1 MGTDAIIFIIMVF
14 FAVFFLATSLVIPT
28 FGTDASN
35 ARLIR
40 KRAKY
45 SSIALQNGDM
55 SILKKVRGKQDDSS
69 EIEKYL
75 NNLKIFHSINNL
87 LEQTGVKMSASKLVF
102 LNIMISILLAIIVYM
117 YTSFG
122 VLALLSVV
130 APPLFSWLHL
140 KQKLNKRLSAF
151 EEQLPDALNI
161 MARALR
167 AGHPFNAAVKLVS
180 EEMPDPIGSELKI
193 VSSDI
198 AFGVDTRVALLELV
212 KRVPSVSLD
221 AMATAVFIQRET
233 GGNLA
238 EILDKVATVIRS
250 RFKFGRKVKTLSAE
264 GRMSAWVLTLVPF
277 ILAAV
282 IVIVEPTYLPFLT
295 KEPLGRKLIL
305 AGFAMLVVGMLWM
318 KKIIKIE
325 V

>member
-1 MGTDAIIFIIMVF
+1 MGTDAIFFIIMVF
-14 FAVFFLATSLVIPT
+14 LAVFFLATSLVIPT

-35 ARLIR
+35 ARVIR
-40 KRAKY
+40 KRAKR
-45 SSIALQNGDM
+45 SVVDLQKGDM
-55 SILKKVRGKQDDSS
+55 SILKKIRDRGSS
-69 EIEKYL
+69 NFENYFSNFSFFNGIKY
-75 NNLKIFHSINNL
+75 L
-87 LEQTGVKMSASKLVF
+87 LEQTGTKISLQNF
-102 LNIMISILLAIIVYM
+102 ILLNIAASIILAIIVFKF
-117 YTSFG
+117 TTIE
-122 VLALLSVV
+122 LLSLSALV
-130 APPLFSWLHL
+130 APPVFSWLHL
-140 KQKLNKRLSAF
+140 RQKLNKRIAAF

-180 EEMPDPIGSELKI
+180 EEMPDPIGSELKT

-198 AFGVDTRVALLELV
+198 AYGIDARVALLELV

-221 AMATAVFIQRET
+221 AMVTAVFIQRET
-233 GGNLA
+233 GGNLS
-238 EILDKVATVIRS
+238 EILDKVAAVIRD

-277 ILAAV
+277 ALAAV

-295 KEPLGRKLIL
+295 KEPFGRKLIL
-305 AGFAMLVVGMLWM
+305 AGFAMLIVGMVWM

>member
-1 MGTDAIIFIIMVF
+1 MGTDAIFFIIMVF
-14 FAVFFLATSLVIPT
+14 LAVFFLATSLVIPT

-35 ARLIR
+35 ARVIR
-40 KRAKY
+40 KRAKH
-45 SSIALQNGDM
+45 SVVDLQKGDM
-55 SILKKVRGKQDDSS
+55 SILKKIRDRESS
-69 EIEKYL
+69 NFEKYFSKFSFF
-75 NNLKIFHSINNL
+75 NGIKNL
-87 LEQTGVKMSASKLVF
+87 LEQTGTKISLQKFIL
-102 LNIMISILLAIIVYM
+102 LNIAVSIILAIIVFKF
-117 YTSFG
+117 TTI
-122 VLALLSVV
+122 ALLSLSALV
-130 APPLFSWLHL
+130 APPVFSWLHL
-140 KQKLNKRLSAF
+140 RQKLNKRITAF

-180 EEMPDPIGSELKI
+180 EEMPDPIGSELKT

-198 AFGVDTRVALLELV
+198 AYGIDTRVALLELV

-221 AMATAVFIQRET
+221 AMVTAVFIQRET
-233 GGNLA
+233 GGNLS
-238 EILDKVATVIRS
+238 EILDKVAAVIRN

-277 ILAAV
+277 ALAAV

-295 KEPLGRKLIL
+295 KEPFGRKLIL
-305 AGFAMLVVGMLWM
+305 AGFAMLIIGMVWM